1 MKIAKL
7 ILPFTV
13 ALFLLLLSFSSKFRG
28 WVIPADLNEWS
39 IFDTWIV
46 IAGCLSAMSCSLLG
60 NFLILRRLSMMGDA
74 ISHAVLPGLAIAFL
88 VTQSTSS
95 LAMFVGAA
103 VVGVMTAVF
112 TQSILHFG
120 KVEQSASMGVVFTT
134 LFALGLILIRQAA
147 DSVHIDADCVLYGA
161 IEFVPLDSYMIGD
174 KPLAITIDGVLEPVP
189 RAVVLLSVV
198 FAFDLAVILLF
209 YKEMKLSSFDPALA
223 TTLGINSH
231 LMHYLLMTLV
241 AITTVASFESVGS
254 ILVIAMLIVP
264 GAAAHLLTDRLPW
277 MIGVSLIIGML
288 CSVLGHISAI
298 VVPGWFGFH
307 EQSGIGMS
315 TNTSGMMAVVAGL
328 ILLVTMFLAP
338 HHGLFSKVFHR
349 LILSL
354 QITREDILGLLYRL
368 EEDDLKDRVDS
379 AIRLFRQAMGA
390 GPILRWLS
398 LKSLELGGLI
408 SKEGE
413 EFQLTEI
420 GREKAGQLIRS
431 HRLWESYL
439 HKHFELS
446 LNRLHRSAERLEH
459 ITDPELG
466 QRLAEAVDLPTTD
479 PQGRLIP
486 PPSKDS

>member
-1 MKIAKL
+1 MSIRKL
-7 ILPFTV
+7 ILPGIPV
-13 ALFLLLLSFSSKFRG
+13 LFLLLLAFSEEFRA
-28 WVIPADLNEWS
+28 WAVPADLKEWS

-60 NFLILRRLSMMGDA
+60 NFLVLRRLSMMGDA
-74 ISHAVLPGLAIAFL
+74 ISHAVLPGLAVAFL
-88 VTQSTSS
+88 ITQSTSS
-95 LAMFVGAA
+95 FTMFIGAA
-103 VVGVMTAVF
+103 VVGVMTAIF

-174 KPLAITIDGVLEPVP
+174 KPFEIIIDGVLEPVP

-264 GAAAHLLTDRLPW
+264 GAAAHLLTNRLPW
-277 MIGVSLIIGML
+277 MIAVSLIIGML
-288 CSVLGHISAI
+288 CAVLGHITAI
-298 VVPGWFGFH
+298 IVPGWFGFL
-307 EQSGIGMS
+307 EESGIGMS
-315 TNTSGMMAVVAGL
+315 TSTSGMMAVVAGL

-338 HHGLFSKVFHR
+338 EHGLFSKVFHR
-349 LILSL
+349 LMLSL
-354 QITREDILGLLYRL
+354 QITREDMLGLLYRL

-379 AIRLFRQAMGA
+379 AIRLFRQAMGT

-398 LKSLELGGLI
+398 LKSLQFGGLI
-408 SKEGE
+408 KKDLE
-413 EFQLTEI
+413 EFQLTEA
-420 GREKAGQLIRS
+420 GRASAGQLIRS

-439 HKHFELS
+439 YKHFDLS
-446 LNRLHRSAERLEH
+446 LDHLHGSAERLEH

-466 QRLAEAVDLPTTD
+466 QRLAEAVESPTTD
-479 PQGRLIP
+479 PQGRQIP
-486 PPSKDS
+486 PPKQ

>member
-1 MKIAKL
+1 MTTRRL
-7 ILPFTV
+7 ILPGIV
-13 ALFLLLLSFSSKFRG
+13 ALFLLLLVYSGRFRSAI
-28 WVIPADLNEWS
+28 VPAELQGWS
-39 IFDTWIV
+39 IFDSWIV
-46 IAGCLSAMSCSLLG
+46 AAGCLSAMSCALLG
-60 NFLILRRLSMMGDA
+60 NFLVLRRLSMMGDA

-95 LAMFVGAA
+95 FTMFVGAA
-103 VVGVMTAVF
+103 VVGVLTAVF

-174 KPLAITIDGVLEPVP
+174 RPLEITIDGVAEPVP
-189 RAVVLLSVV
+189 RAVVLLSLV
-198 FAFDLAVILLF
+198 FAFDLAIVLLF

-241 AITTVASFESVGS
+241 AVTTVASFESVGS

-264 GAAAHLLTDRLPW
+264 GSAAHLLTDRLSW
-277 MIGVSLIIGML
+277 MIVISLIIGVL
-288 CSVLGHISAI
+288 SAVLGHISAI
-298 VVPGWFGFH
+298 IVPGWFGFQ

-328 ILLVTMFLAP
+328 ILLTTMLLAP
-338 HHGLFSKVFHR
+338 EHGLFSKLLHR
-349 LILSL
+349 LLLSL
-354 QITREDILGLLYRL
+354 QITREDLLGLLYRL

-379 AIRLFRQAMGA
+379 AIRLFRQAMGT
-390 GPILRWLS
+390 GPVLRWLA
-398 LKSLELGGLI
+398 LKSLELGGQIRKDL
-408 SKEGE
+408 GE
-413 EFQLTEI
+413 HQLTEA

-439 HKHFELS
+439 HKHFNLP
-446 LNRLHRSAERLEH
+446 LDLLHGSAERLEH
-459 ITDPELG
+459 IGDPEFG
-466 QRLAEAVDLPTTD
+466 QRLADAVESPTTD
-479 PQGRLIP
+479 PQGRNIP
-486 PPSKDS
+486 PPRI